1 MNSFNELKLPA
12 PLEKALQAA
21 NFGKPTPIQTQAIP
35 VAMSNRDLMACA
47 PADSGRTLAFSIP
60 VVTRLLKAPNK
71 GSLILIPAK
80 ELADDIVEIL
90 KKLTAN
96 NPEIKFAALVGG
108 APMEPQSEALSVRPR
123 VLVATPDRLVEHLK
137 KGAVSLSSM
146 EILVL
151 NEADRLI
158 SGGFQAQ
165 LSEILRF
172 LPRSRQ
178 TLLFSSTL
186 PPEIVKMSEKW
197 LREPVRITVEA
208 APIAK
213 PAAPVKA
220 PKKAAPTVAEPKSS
234 EQDNVLLKQ
243 LNSKK
248 GSVLVF
254 TRTKSRTDI
263 LAKQIAQY
271 GHPVARIK
279 TIKGFRSGEC
289 RILVAT
295 DIEARALDI
304 SKIKHV
310 INYDLILKQ

>member
-12 PLEKALQAA
+12 PLEKALQSA

-35 VAMSNRDLMACA
+35 VAMSNRDLLACA
-47 PADSGRTLAFSIP
+47 PFDSSRILAFSIP
-60 VVTRLLKAPNK
+60 LITRLLKAPNK

-80 ELADDIVEIL
+80 ELADEIIEVL
-90 KKLTAN
+90 KKLTVN
-96 NPEIKFAALVGG
+96 NPEIKFASLVGG
-108 APMEPQSEALSVRPR
+108 APMEPQSQALSVRPR

-158 SGGFQAQ
+158 SMGFQAQ
-165 LSEILRF
+165 LTEILRF

-197 LREPVRITVEA
+197 LREPVKITVEAA

-213 PAAPVKA
+213 PAPAKASKKVAPSA
-220 PKKAAPTVAEPKSS
+220 AEPKSS

-304 SKIKHV
+304 SNIKHV